1 MADVTRKPKVP
12 GAARKRSKR
21 TPVVATNV
29 VDDPPSSKG
38 DSVMANRSDTPV
50 VTNALK
56 VAGEAFVVPGAS
68 LVADGDIR
76 GGAFHIA
83 GAFVARALL
92 GPIGWV
98 LVAANSYSNSV
109 SGKHLHEHFSG
120 RGSS

>member
-1 MADVTRKPKVP
+1 MVNNSDA
-12 GAARKRSKR
+12 
-21 TPVVATNV
+21 PVL
-29 VDDPPSSKG
+29 
-38 DSVMANRSDTPV
+38 
-50 VTNALK
+50 TNALK
-56 VAGEAFVVPGAS
+56 VAGEAYVVPGAS

-109 SGKHLHEHFSG
+109 SGKNLHEHFLG
-120 RGSS
+120 RNPS